1 MDNIRNMEHTYLLKS
16 CHYKEKHEKYLF
28 GLDKIYREKI
38 KENENAIFNVFNLK
52 QKDYSLLEIN
62 DGSFFFGK
70 NNEPL
75 SVFVFNYEDGTFV
88 DIKLTVFSNDINLFE
103 NIEYEIYENSHCII
117 KDILGYQLDLVDFNF
132 KIERGSFSF
141 SPTNDKK
148 YRYLCSY
155 KTRFE
160 FLNEN
165 NEKLDRFYLFL
176 GLLFQKE
183 LNMKLTQRLYS
194 EIKKENFFGKQDSS
208 YQHRF
213 SNRKRYSFDCIFN
226 KDNFFYNRLL
236 HLKNGN
242 MLEFVDGK
250 LTEEAKTLFELN
262 FKG

>member
-16 CHYKEKHEKYLF
+16 CHYKEEHEKYLF
-28 GLDKIYREKI
+28 SIDKIYREKI
-38 KENENAIFNVFNLK
+38 KENETAVFNVFNLK

-62 DGSFFFGK
+62 YGSFLLSK

-75 SVFVFNYEDGTFV
+75 SVFVFNYDDGTFV
-88 DIKLTVFSNDINLFE
+88 DIKFTVFSNDITLFE
-103 NIEYEIYENSHCII
+103 NIEYEIYENSHCLI
-117 KDILGYQLDLVDFNF
+117 KEILEYKLDFVDFNF
-132 KIERGSFSF
+132 KIESGTFSF

-148 YRYLCSY
+148 YRYRCDY

-165 NEKLDRFYLFL
+165 NEKLDKFYLFI

-183 LNMKLTQRLYS
+183 LNMKLTQSLYS
-194 EIKKENFFGKQDSS
+194 EITNANFFGKQDS

-213 SNRKRYSFDCIFN
+213 SNSTRYSFDCIFN
-226 KDNFFYNRLL
+226 KYNFFYDRFL

-242 MLEFVDGK
+242 MLDFVDEK